1 MFASSADDEMDAGK
15 EEDEPKLSIQESS
28 VPWRL
33 SQMDVEVSARASQDP
48 HDELGN
54 QVPLSP
60 RQSMAKTSKE
70 GQQTDLMQNDSPEE
84 VGDKQEDGG
93 DEPDGDEMK
102 AEVKI
107 NIEEENK
114 EDEDEE
120 EETGDGVNEEVRLL
134 GSDPSTNQETT
145 AF

>member
-1 MFASSADDEMDAGK
+1 MLLSAEDDTDGRKM
-15 EEDEPKLSIQESS
+15 EDVPKLSIQESS

-60 RQSMAKTSKE
+60 QLSVTETSGE
-70 GQQTDLMQNDSPEE
+70 EQQTVLLQNDPPEE
-84 VGDKQEDGG
+84 AGDKQEDGG

-102 AEVKI
+102 PEVKI
-107 NIEEENK
+107 NIEEEN
-114 EDEDEE
+114 EEDEE
-120 EETGDGVNEEVRLL
+120 EATGDGVNEEVRLL